1 MTFRKY
7 LVLAGVTVF
16 AAAGDSMLSHGMKQ
30 TGNIS
35 LHHLQGIILAVLNPW
50 VAVGIVLLLAF
61 FASYMNALSWADLT
75 YVLPAT
81 SLGYVLLALVAKF
94 ALHEQVSPMRWIGIA
109 LISGGVG
116 FVAGG
121 PALTSQ
127 IKREDPT
134 IAHLPLLAKD
144 ARNGATPQRMSSRGF
159 QRGAAMKSA
168 YTWGGILVVV
178 FASVVGDVLLA
189 RAMKQVGDV
198 HDLWR
203 RSGFGPWSSA
213 FSGNSNFFWE

>member
-1 MTFRKY
+1 VTFRKY
-7 LVLAGVTVF
+7 LVLAGITVF

-30 TGNIS
+30 TGTIS
-35 LHHLQGIILAVLNPW
+35 IHHLEGVILAILNPW

-94 ALHEQVSPMRWIGIA
+94 GLHEQVSPMRWLGIA

-121 PALTSQ
+121 PALTAQHPDANS
-127 IKREDPT
+127 KSPLREEE
-134 IAHLPLLAKD
+134 A
-144 ARNGATPQRMSSRGF
+144 
-159 QRGAAMKSA
+159 
-168 YTWGGILVVV
+168 
-178 FASVVGDVLLA
+178 
-189 RAMKQVGDV
+189 
-198 HDLWR
+198 
-203 RSGFGPWSSA
+203 RSGVREHASA
-213 FSGNSNFFWE
+213 ASTGAES

>member
-30 TGNIS
+30 AGSIS
-35 LHHLQGIILAVLNPW
+35 IHHLQSLIGAVLNPW
-50 VAVGIVLLLAF
+50 VALGILLLLAF
-61 FASYMNALSWADLT
+61 FAAYANALSWADLT

-94 ALHEQVSPMRWIGIA
+94 ALHEYISPLRWLGIA

-121 PALTSQ
+121 PALTHQPHNGKDQCSDGA
-127 IKREDPT
+127 RV
-134 IAHLPLLAKD
+134 LPETRHSHQPPINSDRAAK
-144 ARNGATPQRMSSRGF
+144 SS
-159 QRGAAMKSA
+159 
-168 YTWGGILVVV
+168 TEVTL
-178 FASVVGDVLLA
+178 
-189 RAMKQVGDV
+189 
-198 HDLWR
+198 
-203 RSGFGPWSSA
+203 
-213 FSGNSNFFWE
+213 